1 MQQVTKLF
9 YRRITPPS
17 AAGGARPCV
26 CRGRPP
32 AEGVNALTAFIGGRR
47 RGAARRRLGCLLPP
61 AADMPWCTRWSA
73 VGHFRTNAVQRAR
86 AAA

>member
-47 RGAARRRLGCLLPP
+47 RGIARRGLGCLQLNTWPYAKMSRATHFVGTAGLP
-61 AADMPWCTRWSA
+61 
-73 VGHFRTNAVQRAR
+73 Q
-86 AAA
+86 